1 MHADHAV
8 RPVRGRGAPAH
19 PAGSTARLAWHQFR
33 YDLHAFF
40 RNRQARF
47 FTLALP
53 VLVLVIFAS
62 VFTGTAKVAGGPIDT
77 SVYDVPGIITLA
89 IISAAFGNPGPRP
102 GPLFLHT

>member
-89 IISAAFGNPGPRP
+89 IISAASGNPGPRP
-102 GPLFLHT
+102 GPLLLHT